1 MFFKYNAPFRSNISK
16 INNTFIDNAHN
27 LDIVR
32 PMYNLLKY
40 SYNYS
45 MISGSLWNYYRAE
58 VNGDENENDNA
69 NNRMNESKT
78 ITSKSLI

>member
-1 MFFKYNAPFRSNISK
+1 MFFKYNASFRSNISK

-58 VNGDENENDNA
+58 VNDDENENDNA
-69 NNRMNESKT
+69 NNRMNDSKT
-78 ITSKSLI
+78 ITSKYLI